1 MAAEKPAERKIQP
14 ETCKGLAAGVCVGGL
29 SRRSESK
36 LRSHLEVSAYIRR
49 LIVAAALLTSIVVD
63 HPFFFA
69 ITEQESG
76 AVLFAGIVMDP
87 TLTGGAR

>member
-1 MAAEKPAERKIQP
+1 
-14 ETCKGLAAGVCVGGL
+14 
-29 SRRSESK
+29 
-36 LRSHLEVSAYIRR
+36 LEVSAYIRK

>member
-1 MAAEKPAERKIQP
+1 MRGA
-14 ETCKGLAAGVCVGGL
+14 LN
-29 SRRSESK
+29 RRSESK
-36 LRSHLEVSAYIRR
+36 LRSHLEVSAYIRK
-49 LIVAAALLTSIVVD
+49 LIVAAAVLISIVVD